1 VTAPTGDPQ
10 SSAFWAGR
18 SCARLDF
25 GPNPRESR
33 RNSRPRFARRSRTT
47 SNMRHNGAQWGLTMT
62 IQKLMD
68 GKGRFVS
75 VIRSDVRVDDVINQL
90 EADDVSAL
98 IVSDDKDKILGI
110 ISGQDIVRALKAFGR
125 NVGDKPVGE
134 LMTRDVITCEIGEPL
149 NKIYELM
156 DKHQI
161 RHVPITKNGHLCGI
175 INILDVIK
183 FRLDE
188 LNREAEALREYVAG
202 RA

>member
-1 VTAPTGDPQ
+1 
-10 SSAFWAGR
+10 
-18 SCARLDF
+18 
-25 GPNPRESR
+25 
-33 RNSRPRFARRSRTT
+33 
-47 SNMRHNGAQWGLTMT
+47 MT